1 MDTDVELQ
9 EVEVSGVS
17 IDEAIESHT
26 IIADSAHEVHEHD
39 NTSYSTA
46 DAVVDAVV
54 EAAAD
59 PLLDNAIENITDA
72 DGTSYT
78 TVDVP
83 DEIIVE
89 LQTMTGSTP
98 AAKDDDLTR

>member
-9 EVEVSGVS
+9 EVEVPGVS

-39 NTSYSTA
+39 NTSYST
-46 DAVVDAVV
+46 VDAVV

-59 PLLDNAIENITDA
+59 LHPLLDNAIENITDA

-98 AAKDDDLTR
+98 AAKDDLTR